1 MLDLL
6 KFALGFLT
14 ITAVAALIWARRRR
28 RDDPDHLP
36 GLTITKRFAGGWIV
50 VLVGGLVA
58 ISIFA
63 IVIMVKTANLIGSL
77 PGALD
82 GCVNC

>member
-1 MLDLL
+1 ML
-6 KFALGFLT
+6 KFALAFLV

-28 RDDPDHLP
+28 RDDPDNLP
-36 GLTITKRFAGGWIV
+36 GLTVTKRFAGGWIV
-50 VLVGGLVA
+50 LVVGGLVA
-58 ISIFA
+58 MAIFV
-63 IVIMVKTANLIGSL
+63 IVIMVKTANLVGSI

>member
-1 MLDLL
+1 LL
-6 KFALGFLT
+6 KFALGFLA

-28 RDDPDHLP
+28 RDDPDSLP
-36 GLTITKRFAGGWIV
+36 GLTTAKRFAGGWIV
-50 VLVGGLVA
+50 LVVGGFVA
-58 ISIFA
+58 MAIFV

-77 PGALD
+77 PSALD